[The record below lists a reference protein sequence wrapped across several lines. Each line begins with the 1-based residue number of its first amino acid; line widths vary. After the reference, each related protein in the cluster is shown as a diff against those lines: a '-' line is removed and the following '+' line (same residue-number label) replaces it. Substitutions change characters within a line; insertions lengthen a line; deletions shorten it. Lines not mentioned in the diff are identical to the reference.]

1 MLWSD
6 LVASLFGK
14 RDRFGVMFPKRLVVY
29 ETMATNA
36 KAGTCQRDVAECEI
50 MLMCSM
56 LSRKQYIF
64 HLMGRVS
71 PKIALMNGQNNA
83 EI

>member
-14 RDRFGVMFPKRLVVY
+14 RDRFGMMFPKRLVVY
-29 ETMATNA
+29 ETTNA
-36 KAGTCQRDVAECEI
+36 KAGTCQRDVAECQI

-56 LSRKQYIF
+56 LSRKQHIF
-64 HLMGRVS
+64 HLMRRVS
-71 PKIALMNGQNNA
+71 PKIALMNGQNKA